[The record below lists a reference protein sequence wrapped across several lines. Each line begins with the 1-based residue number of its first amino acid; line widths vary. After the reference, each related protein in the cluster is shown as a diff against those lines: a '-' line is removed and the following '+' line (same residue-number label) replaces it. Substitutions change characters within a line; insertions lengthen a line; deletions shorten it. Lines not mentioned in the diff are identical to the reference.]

1 MIMEEILQEL
11 NDSSYHTQETIN
23 DIKEIFERY
32 KELIKNIE
40 LIADIINISN
50 ESTEILILKKILE
63 RIKKYEK

>member
-1 MIMEEILQEL
+1 MLMEEILQEL
-11 NDSSYHTQETIN
+11 NDSSYHTHETIKN
-23 DIKEIFERY
+23 IQEIFDRY

-40 LIADIINISN
+40 LIDDIINISN